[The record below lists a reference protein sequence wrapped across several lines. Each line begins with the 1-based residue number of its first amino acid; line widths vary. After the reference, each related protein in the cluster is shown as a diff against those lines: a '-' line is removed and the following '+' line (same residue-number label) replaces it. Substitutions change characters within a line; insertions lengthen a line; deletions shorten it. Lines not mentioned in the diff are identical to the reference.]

1 LMIFDDP
8 LPHRRL
14 GVERLAVLV
23 EDHLGSR
30 PTDLRA
36 VLSTASLFAANMP
49 VHVLVGEA
57 RQA

>member
-1 LMIFDDP
+1 MIVDDP

-14 GVERLAVLV
+14 AVERLAVLV
-23 EDHLGSR
+23 VNHLGSG

-36 VLSTASLFAANMP
+36 VLGPARFLDAVLPA
-49 VHVLVGEA
+49 HVLVGEA

>member
-1 LMIFDDP
+1 MTVDDL

-23 EDHLGSR
+23 EDHLGSG

-36 VLSTASLFAANMP
+36 VLGTASLFGAHMP